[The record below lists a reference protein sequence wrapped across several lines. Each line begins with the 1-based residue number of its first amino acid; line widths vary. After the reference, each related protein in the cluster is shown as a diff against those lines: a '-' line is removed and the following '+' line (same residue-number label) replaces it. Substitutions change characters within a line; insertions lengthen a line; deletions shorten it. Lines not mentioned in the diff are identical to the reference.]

1 MSIKNA
7 LIYHICKCWHFSYL
21 NSEVSEEN
29 RVRGQHSTK
38 PPKSQRGT
46 NLEGSERSMI
56 SKPFG
61 GGLIYKP
68 LGGGMIY
75 KPLGRGL
82 ISKPL
87 GGGLISKPLASW
99 RRTDLKASWRR
110 SDLGS
115 SWKRTDLEAPRRRT
129 EDLSG
134 ICARSLSPFDGGGA
148 PTLFSHQ
155 FLRTLLHPPTN
166 PSSALTTPQTL
177 HFEQSSRSALY
188 KELLGPVW
196 PSLAQ
201 SGTVT

>member
-7 LIYHICKCWHFSYL
+7 LIYHIGKCWHFSYL

-56 SKPFG
+56 SKP
-61 GGLIYKP
+61 
-68 LGGGMIY
+68 LGG
-75 KPLGRGL
+75 GL

-87 GGGLISKPLASW
+87 GGGLISEPLASW

-115 SWKRTDLEAPRRRT
+115 SWQRTDLEAPQRRT

-155 FLRTLLHPPTN
+155 FLRPLLQTPTI
-166 PSSALTTPQTL
+166 PSSALTPPQTL

-196 PSLAQ
+196 PSLVQ
-201 SGTVT
+201 SPNIKDQCVF